1 MKRFLVALMVAA
13 VAAIGFGGVTVFANN
28 GDGAGTAF
36 KATYPSPSI
45 DGGTAT
51 WTCSG
56 AHVVNKGSFKDSETC
71 IVSVDVA
78 GFANGTYSGSPA
90 GFLAGSP
97 FGAGTEWASDFT
109 GENGAVAT
117 SWTIVE
123 TDNGDGTFTLDILA
137 FYSS

>member
-1 MKRFLVALMVAA
+1 MKRFLVGLMVAA
-13 VAAIGFGGVTVFANN
+13 MAAIGFGTVTAFANN

-36 KATYPSPSI
+36 NATYQSPGVDS
-45 DGGTAT
+45 GFAT

-56 AHVVNKGSFKDSETC
+56 AHVVNKVSFKDSETC

-78 GFANGTYSGSPA
+78 GFANGTYSGAPA

-97 FGAGTEWASDFT
+97 FGAGTEWFSDF
-109 GENGAVAT
+109 AVETAPLAT

-123 TDNGDGTFTLDILA
+123 SDN
-137 FYSS
+137 